1 MFLLGYGV
9 TLDLKHIPVC
19 TFDREASQDSQ
30 ALLKR
35 FEASSYFRISRN
47 LPSYPALVA
56 AIDRG
61 DCKLA
66 IVIPPDFS
74 QRLNDTNRA
83 TVQAILDATDDNTA
97 NIAFGYASAVVAGYS
112 SDMVLDALDRQG
124 QQFQLIQ
131 PMTVQSRVWFN
142 EDLESRNFI
151 ITGLVAVIMALVGAQ
166 LTSLTIS
173 REWERG
179 TMELLVSTPVTPGEV
194 MVGKLAPYLAL
205 GWVDASFCLVIA
217 TFWFGVPF
225 RGTLFTLFVTTT
237 LFLIVVLGIG
247 YLLSVLIR
255 SQIGA
260 SQVALLLTMLPTTL
274 LVRLCVSDRSDAD
287 AYPGHHVSGLLPILR
302 NDHQGDISQGRGH
315 PGAGHADRLSAG
327 LRRGGHDIG
336 RTGVPQELGLRRSM
350 LNRVSHI
357 LVKEFI
363 QLWRD
368 KWGRFRLIVPPVIQF
383 LLFGYA
389 ATFEVY
395 HVSTAVLD
403 LDHTQESR
411 ELIARFTSSNRLN
424 IVQVGDNPG

>member
-1 MFLLGYGV
+1 MRIRRLKAIALKELLQIWRDPRSLMIALLMPFTQMFLLGYGV
-9 TLDLKHIPVC
+9 TLDLKHIPIC

-35 FEASSYFRISRN
+35 FKASNYFRISRN
-47 LPSYPALVA
+47 LQSYPALVA

-66 IVIPPDFS
+66 VVIPPDFS
-74 QRLNDTNRA
+74 QRLNDTGRS

-131 PMTVQSRVWFN
+131 PMAVQSRVWFN

-151 ITGLVAVIMALVGAQ
+151 IPGLVAVIMALVGAQ

-179 TMELLVSTPVTPGEV
+179 TMELLVSTPVTPSEV
-194 MVGKLAPYLAL
+194 MVGKLAPYLVL
-205 GWVDASFCLVIA
+205 GWVDAAFCLVIA

-274 LVRLCVSDRSDAD
+274 L
-287 AYPGHHVSGLLPILR
+287 SGYVFPIDQMPTLTQDITYLVYSRYYVTIIKAIFLKGAGIPALALPI
-302 NDHQGDISQGRGH
+302 I
-315 PGAGHADRLSAG
+315 
-327 LRRGGHDIG
+327 
-336 RTGVPQELGLRRSM
+336 
-350 LNRVSHI
+350 
-357 LVKEFI
+357 
-363 QLWRD
+363 
-368 KWGRFRLIVPPVIQF
+368 F
-383 LLFGYA
+383 LLVYA
-389 ATFEVY
+389 A
-395 HVSTAVLD
+395 AVMTLAARAFRKSLD
-403 LDHTQESR
+403 
-411 ELIARFTSSNRLN
+411 
-424 IVQVGDNPG
+424 